1 MLEHESENFKAEAL
15 CNEQFGYVKKYFFI
29 LCVLPTCPYKDEV
42 LAMFSTCS
50 DESHLRVLLA

>member
-1 MLEHESENFKAEAL
+1 MLEHESENFIAEAL
-15 CNEQFGYVKKYFFI
+15 CNEQFGYVKKIFFI

-42 LAMFSTCS
+42 LGMFSTCS